1 MVEQIQTNVATRDP
15 TRCQV
20 RLVTGSNLA
29 GCMEP
34 DAVNCPHA
42 QSFGNGFF
50 CRLFLRPD
58 AAGGKLPRVDQHAH
72 ALTATANPVA

>member
-1 MVEQIQTNVATRDP
+1 
-15 TRCQV
+15 
-20 RLVTGSNLA
+20 
-29 GCMEP
+29 MEP